1 MGRLSLFIQVSYSN
15 HGLLKAEN
23 LPWLQSEK
31 DVMIH
36 EGSRWCNIAS
46 FENVGRESRARNVSS
61 LKSRKGKE
69 MDSSIDTPE
78 RSYSLDDTL
87 VLAQWDMVLD
97 FWPTGYK
104 IILFCCFKPLSLWS
118 FVEAAIGNSC
128 TSGAGGKLVS
138 VPPHIR
144 STSLA
149 LRHLAWWD
157 PYSLHHCLLSSSSG
171 INWRERMK

>member
-31 DVMIH
+31 GVMIH
-36 EGSRWCNIAS
+36 EGSRCCNIAS

-87 VLAQWDMVLD
+87 VLAQ
-97 FWPTGYK
+97 
-104 IILFCCFKPLSLWS
+104 
-118 FVEAAIGNSC
+118 
-128 TSGAGGKLVS
+128 
-138 VPPHIR
+138 
-144 STSLA
+144 
-149 LRHLAWWD
+149 
-157 PYSLHHCLLSSSSG
+157 
-171 INWRERMK
+171 